1 MSHVWSWLFWGSVGT
16 VAYTYLVYPA
26 LLFLFHLV
34 AGGWDDLEYLIRRKK
49 RRVSDQEG
57 FSPDRLPHVSFVTA
71 AHNEEGVLT
80 KKIENTL
87 GLDYPSDRMELLIGS
102 DASGDRTVEIVRQ
115 SSDSRVRVF
124 DYTERSGKI
133 GVLKKLVPEAK
144 GEILVFSDANTF
156 FENDSLKKL
165 IRHFCDPEVGVVC
178 GELRLTA
185 SDGTLQNEGAYWRFE
200 TILKMLESR
209 FGAVLGANGGI
220 YAVRRKLFPEIPGDT
235 IIEDFVIP
243 LLIRGKGY
251 RTSFD
256 PEAVALER
264 NPVDPRGEFRRRVR
278 IGTGCAQAMPL
289 IRHLLSPRFGMLAFS
304 LWSHKVVRWAVPF
317 TLLLAMGANLALLS
331 EAGRCPCHPYVVTL
345 SLQILF
351 YALAVMGWLRNRWN
365 KPLWIFGLPFLFVA
379 MNAALLT
386 GFLRFWLG
394 LHQVAW
400 KPTARTVD
408 G

>member
-1 MSHVWSWLFWGSVGT
+1 MNHVWSWLFWGSVAAI
-16 VAYTYLVYPA
+16 VYTYLVYPL

-34 AGGWDDLEYLIRRKK
+34 AGAWDDLGYLIRRRS

-57 FSPDRLPHVSFVTA
+57 FSPDRLPSVSFLTA
-71 AHNEEGVLT
+71 AHNEEEVLT
-80 KKIENTL
+80 RKIGNTL
-87 GLDYPSDRMELLIGS
+87 ALDYPGERMEFLIGS
-102 DASGDRTVEIVRQ
+102 DASSDRTVEIARQ
-115 SSDSRVRVF
+115 ANDSRVRTF
-124 DYTERSGKI
+124 DYSERSGKI

-156 FENDSLKKL
+156 FEKDSLSKL
-165 IRHFCDPEVGVVC
+165 IRHFRDPEVGVVC

-185 SDGTLQNEGAYWRFE
+185 ADGTLQNEGAYWRFE

-220 YAVRRKLFPEIPGDT
+220 YAVRRELFPEIPGDT

-243 LLIRGKGY
+243 LLIRGKGF

-289 IRHLLSPRFGMLAFS
+289 IRHLLSPRFGMLSFS
-304 LWSHKVVRWAVPF
+304 LWSHKMVRWAVPF
-317 TLLLAMGANLALLS
+317 ALLLALGTNLTLLHATS
-331 EAGRCPCHPYVVTL
+331 RCPCHPYTATL
-345 SLQILF
+345 MLQILF
-351 YALAVMGWLRNRWN
+351 YALAIVGWLRSRWN

-379 MNAALLT
+379 MNAALLI
-386 GFLRFWLG
+386 GFIRFWLG
-394 LHQVAW
+394 LHEVAW
-400 KPTARTVD
+400 KPTARTV
-408 G
+408 GG